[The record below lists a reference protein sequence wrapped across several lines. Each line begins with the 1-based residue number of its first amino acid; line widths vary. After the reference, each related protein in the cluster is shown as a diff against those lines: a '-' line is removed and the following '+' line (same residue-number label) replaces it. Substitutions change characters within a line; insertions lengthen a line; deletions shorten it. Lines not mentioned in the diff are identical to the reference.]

1 MSMSSSD
8 LPRAVNAEV
17 IDGDQP
23 TGKLVQP
30 GDPYVRDPIKED
42 HARTARRLAYVIV
55 GVLVGTFVLHYSV
68 VIWLSLNGHSD
79 VAKEVSGLFDKWFP
93 VVTGFAGS
101 AITYFLTRER
111 S

>member
-1 MSMSSSD
+1 MSEIRPEAPKQPTSD
-8 LPRAVNAEV
+8 V

-23 TGKLVQP
+23 TGKQVQP

-42 HARTARRLAYVIV
+42 HAKTARWLAYLIV
-55 GVLVGTFVLHYSV
+55 GILVTTSAIHYAMV
-68 VIWLSLNGHSD
+68 VWLNLTGHND
-79 VAKEVSGLFDKWFP
+79 VAKEVAPIFDKWFP

-101 AITYFLTRER
+101 AITYFLTKER